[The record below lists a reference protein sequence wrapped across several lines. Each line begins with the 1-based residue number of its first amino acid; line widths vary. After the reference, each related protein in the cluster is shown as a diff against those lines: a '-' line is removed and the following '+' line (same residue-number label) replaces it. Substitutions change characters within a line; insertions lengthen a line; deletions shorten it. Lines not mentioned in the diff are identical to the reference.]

1 MLLTKLYIINI
12 NIIKRCKDPFI
23 LFYNKSNRLF
33 IIIEDRLEL
42 TKL

>member
-1 MLLTKLYIINI
+1 MLLTKPYIINI
-12 NIIKRCKDPFI
+12 NIIKRYRDPFI

-33 IIIEDRLEL
+33 IVVEDRLEL

>member
-12 NIIKRCKDPFI
+12 DITKHYRDPFI
-23 LFYNKSNRLF
+23 LSYNEFNRLF
-33 IIIEDRLEL
+33 IVVEDCLEL